1 MEVKISNK
9 DYIWS
14 YAGVIL
20 SLVSNLIITPFAMYF
35 LDSDYFGLWGV
46 FQSLAGITTLF
57 DFGFSTTFARN
68 INYCW
73 NGASELLKSGAVYSE
88 SKQANFYLMKK
99 TMNACRV
106 VFLILSVSAFFLL
119 STIGSFYIKY
129 ISSDIS
135 GYMPI
140 ISWMLYAIAIFLN
153 LYFGY
158 YGSFLR
164 GVGAISDVNKATVIS
179 RITQIF
185 VTIVLMMCGFGI
197 LGTSVGYLIYGTLYR
212 KIAKYKF
219 FNYQRIGSGLK
230 SIKEKIPSAEIK
242 DMFFVVWHNAWREGM
257 VSLSNYLSNQ
267 ACTIIVSLYMPLSQT
282 GAYSLAVQIGTAISQ
297 VSATMYTANQ
307 PVLQSAY
314 IINDKQKTRRTMSL
328 IVVSYCTLNLIGLV
342 LAVTLGLP
350 LLRIIKPETVV
361 SADIMIGIG
370 IYQFLL
376 KFRNCYTSYFSC
388 TNRIPYVKAFF
399 ASALIC
405 VGLALLN
412 MAKLNL
418 GVWGL
423 IIAQL
428 ISQCIFNVWYWM
440 RAAHKEME
448 LTARDTIKYG
458 FEEIFK
464 IIDSLHIG
472 GKRNE

>member
-1 MEVKISNK
+1 MEIKVSNK

-73 NGASELLKSGAVYSE
+73 NGASELLKSGTVYSE

-99 TMNACRV
+99 TMNACRM
-106 VFLILSVSAFFLL
+106 VFLILSVSAFSLL
-119 STIGSFYIKY
+119 STVGSFYIKY
-129 ISSDIS
+129 ISFDIPD
-135 GYMPI
+135 YTPI
-140 ISWMLYAIAIFLN
+140 ISWVLYAVAIFLN

-179 RITQIF
+179 RIIQIL
-185 VTIVLMMCGFGI
+185 VTIVLLMCRFGI
-197 LGTSVGYLIYGTLYR
+197 IGTSIGYLVYGTLYR
-212 KIAKYKF
+212 QIAKHRF
-219 FNYQRIGSGLK
+219 FSYRGIDAGLK
-230 SIKEKIPSAEIK
+230 AVKEKIPSAEIK
-242 DMFFVVWHNAWREGM
+242 DLFFVVWHNAWREGM

-282 GAYSLAVQIGTAISQ
+282 GAYSLAVQIGTAVSQ

-314 IINDKQKTRRTMSL
+314 INNDKEKTRRTMSL
-328 IVVSYCTLNLIGLV
+328 IVVSYCTLNVIGLV
-342 LAVTLGLP
+342 LAVTVGLP

-361 SADIMIGIG
+361 SATVMLGIG
-370 IYQFLL
+370 IYQFIL

-388 TNRIPYVKAFF
+388 TNRVPYVKAFF
-399 ASALIC
+399 VSALLC
-405 VGLALLN
+405 VVLSLVN

-428 ISQCIFNVWYWM
+428 TSQCIFNAWYWV
-440 RAAHKEME
+440 RAAHREME
-448 LTARDTIKYG
+448 LTARDTIKHG
-458 FEEIFK
+458 FEEIIK
-464 IIDSLHIG
+464 IIKAFHIG
-472 GKRNE
+472 GKRK